1 MFQLLELIVIDFFYY
16 LAPLKSEIN
25 DKNVVMQ
32 RPMRPSTMSEGIKT
46 EAAEA
51 KLSIILGMKV

>member
-1 MFQLLELIVIDFFYY
+1 LIFFYY
-16 LAPLKSEIN
+16 LAPLNSEIN

-51 KLSIILGMKV
+51 RLSIILGMKV